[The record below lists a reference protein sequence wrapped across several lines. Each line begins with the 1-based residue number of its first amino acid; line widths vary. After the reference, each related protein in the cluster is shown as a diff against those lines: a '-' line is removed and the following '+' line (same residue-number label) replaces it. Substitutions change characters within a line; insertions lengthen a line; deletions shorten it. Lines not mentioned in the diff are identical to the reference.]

1 MVFDKRYWTSVL
13 LRIVYVVFLLICTI
27 ISFKLA
33 VFYMPFL
40 IAFILA
46 LIIEPLIKK
55 MMNSFKL
62 TRRTSAIIIFLIV
75 ALITL
80 GSLTYIIITIFSEA
94 SNLLSGL
101 NEYFDK
107 IGQIFNNLSNNF
119 DFDRIHL
126 SNEIKTVI
134 MNSTTS
140 ILETASTWLKNFLNG
155 LVNMVTSLPTIAIYF
170 GITVIALYFISVD
183 RIYILDQM
191 EHHLPKSWMK
201 KIAIHFKELIE
212 TLGSYL
218 KAQAT
223 LILVS
228 FIISLIGLYIFK
240 IIGFNVTYPLLMAIF
255 IGFVDALP
263 ILGSGTVMIP
273 WAIICGL
280 NGDLNLGMSIIL
292 LLILMS
298 VVRQILEPKLVS
310 KHIGVHPIFTLIA
323 MYTGF
328 KFIGVFGLILGPII
342 LIILKNIFATF
353 IDRGVVKTILEQR

>member
-1 MVFDKRYWTSVL
+1 MIFDKRYWTSVL
-13 LRIVYVVFLLICTI
+13 QRIVYVIFLLICTI

-33 VFYMPFL
+33 IFYMPFL
-40 IAFILA
+40 IAFIVA

-55 MMNSFKL
+55 MMQKL
-62 TRRTSAIIIFLIV
+62 KLSRRTSAIIIFIIV
-75 ALITL
+75 ALIII
-80 GSLTYIIITIFSEA
+80 GCLTYAIITIFSEA
-94 SNLLSGL
+94 SNLLDGL
-101 NEYFDK
+101 NGYFDK
-107 IGQIFNNLSNNF
+107 AGQLFNDFSNNF
-119 DFDRIHL
+119 DFDKLHL

-134 MNSTTS
+134 QDSTSTV
-140 ILETASTWLKNFLNG
+140 LDTAASWLNNFLSG
-155 LVNMVTSLPTIAIYF
+155 LVNLVTSLPVIAIYV
-170 GITVIALYFISVD
+170 GITVVALYFISVD

-201 KIAIHFKELIE
+201 KIGKHFRELVE
-212 TLGSYL
+212 SLGSYL

-228 FIISLIGLYIFK
+228 FVISLIGLYILK

-280 NGDLNLGMSIIL
+280 NGDFNLGLSILL

-328 KFIGVFGLILGPII
+328 KFMGIMGLIFGPII

-353 IDRGVVKTILEQR
+353 IDKGVVKTILEKE